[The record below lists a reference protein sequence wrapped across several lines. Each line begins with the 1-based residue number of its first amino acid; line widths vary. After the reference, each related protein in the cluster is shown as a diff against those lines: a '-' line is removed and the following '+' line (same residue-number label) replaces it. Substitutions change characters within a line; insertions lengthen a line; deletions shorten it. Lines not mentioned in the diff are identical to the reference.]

1 MKTAKDIAY
10 QREEYESLMKNKDL
24 LTSFQ
29 LSTNLTN
36 LHENVIMIEL
46 KLSEDNFEYVDKFEG
61 DVTNQMKKKH

>member
-46 KLSEDNFEYVDKFEG
+46 KLSEDNFEYVDKFEW
-61 DVTNQMKKKH
+61 DVTNPMKK